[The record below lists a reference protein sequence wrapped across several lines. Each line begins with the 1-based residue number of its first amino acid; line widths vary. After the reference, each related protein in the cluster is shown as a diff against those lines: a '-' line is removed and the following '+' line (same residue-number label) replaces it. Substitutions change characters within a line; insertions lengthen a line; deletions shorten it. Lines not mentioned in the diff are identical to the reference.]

1 MLCRRGKAERRLSA
15 DILKIE
21 TRARAAARPIDLASE
36 QPFRLGQLTI
46 EPRSREL
53 VAANGTRRTLEP
65 RVMQVLIALARAQGL
80 TVSREELVQTCWNG
94 AVVGEDS
101 INRTIWMLRKAAAG
115 IGDDAFS
122 IETIPKLG
130 YRLVLPGSESA
141 PLAGEH
147 KPQARVGL
155 LANRLWLASLA
166 FMVLVVAAAF
176 LALSWRPTAE
186 GPEYSVSVQPFRISG
201 AAQGF
206 DERLLS
212 SLTSQNVP
220 TAAGRVRL
228 TLTGSVEERDGAI
241 RVDARLA
248 NSASGEVVWS
258 GAIISSPAEPGGLT
272 RAAEIIGS
280 IAQCTL
286 AGANDGGGMIPLD
299 ILSDYARTC
308 ELGFRG
314 QETQGVRV
322 ARELTRRAPDFAPG
336 WFALSH
342 HAATLYFREP
352 REDPAL
358 REEALAAA
366 EQLITLRPNAQDGYA
381 SKYVAMDHTRILER
395 ERLLRRATQ
404 LEPLYADVAEGY
416 LGDFLLQTGRF
427 EEALHLYQAMT
438 SQKPDLANAY
448 VGLFHA
454 AAVTGR
460 WPVADKALE
469 HVKQLNPAMVPGLV
483 YRKAL
488 WTANW
493 TEAERLM
500 PIESR
505 AQQEA
510 GIVAYQALVSGDPA
524 RKRAAARQIIG
535 LPADCCMPQRI
546 EMLAQLGQHLDAI
559 ALLREFAVS
568 HAPGTRRGLPILAE
582 PALRPLLGEPA
593 IEQYLRDSGWIAY
606 WKQAGAKP
614 DLCREAG
621 SPPFCRSESRQGV
634 AAARRPLSTPLADR
648 SNPSPQA

>member
-1 MLCRRGKAERRLSA
+1 LSA
-15 DILKIE
+15 DIQKIE
-21 TRARAAARPIDLASE
+21 SRTRAAAQPIDLASE

-65 RVMQVLIALARAQGL
+65 RVMQVLIALARAEGL
-80 TVSREELVQTCWNG
+80 TVSREELIRTCWSG
-94 AVVGEDS
+94 IVVGEDS

-115 IGDDAFS
+115 IGDGAFS

-130 YRLVLPGSESA
+130 HRLVLPGSESA
-141 PLAGEH
+141 SLADED
-147 KPQARVGL
+147 KPQARFGL
-155 LANRLWLASLA
+155 LANRTWLASLM

-176 LALSWRPTAE
+176 LALSWRPAAK
-186 GPEYSVSVQPFRISG
+186 GPEYSVNVQPFRISG
-201 AAQGF
+201 AARGF

-248 NSASGEVVWS
+248 DSASGEVVWS
-258 GAIISSPAEPGGLT
+258 GAILSPPAEPGGLT

-280 IAQCTL
+280 VAQCTL
-286 AGANDGGGMIPLD
+286 AGANDGGGMMPLD
-299 ILSDYARTC
+299 ILSGYARTC
-308 ELGFRG
+308 ELGYRG

-342 HAATLYFREP
+342 HAATLYFRGP

-366 EQLITLRPNAQDGYA
+366 EKLIALRPNAQDGYA
-381 SKYVAMDHTRILER
+381 SQYLVMDHARILER
-395 ERLLRRATQ
+395 ERLLLRATRF
-404 LEPLYADVAEGY
+404 EPLYADVAESY
-416 LGDFLLQTGRF
+416 LGDFLLRAGRF
-427 EEALHLYQAMT
+427 EEAFQLYGAMAL
-438 SQKPDLANAY
+438 QKPDVPSAQI
-448 VGLFHA
+448 GLFHA

-469 HVKQLNPAMVPGLV
+469 RVKQLNAAIVPGLR
-483 YRKAL
+483 YRKAV

-493 TEAERLM
+493 AEAERLM
-500 PIESR
+500 PAESP
-505 AQQEA
+505 AQREA
-510 GIVAYQALVSGDPA
+510 GIAAYRALVSGDPA
-524 RKRAAARQIIG
+524 RAQAAAGQLMA
-535 LPADCCMPQRI
+535 LPAGCCMPMRI
-546 EMLAQLGQHLDAI
+546 EMLTQLGQPADAI
-559 ALLREFAVS
+559 ALLGEFAAA
-568 HAPGTRRGLPILAE
+568 HTPGTRRGLPILAE

-593 IEQYLRDSGWIAY
+593 FERYLRDSGWIAY
-606 WKQAGAKP
+606 WERGGAKP
-614 DLCREAG
+614 DLCSEAG
-621 SPPFCRSESRQGV
+621 APPFCH
-634 AAARRPLSTPLADR
+634 
-648 SNPSPQA
+648 